1 MRDSAHRQTNLTARP
16 GVSQARKLL
25 QEQLMY
31 DEEQQR
37 EIMLDGIET
46 SGAVQMSQCVQD
58 YLDRAP
64 CCGGM
69 PMALHVCNE
78 L

>member
-1 MRDSAHRQTNLTARP
+1 
-16 GVSQARKLL
+16 
-25 QEQLMY
+25 MY
-31 DEEQQR
+31 DEAQQR

-46 SGAVQMSQCVQD
+46 SGAVQMSQCVYD
-58 YLDRAP
+58 YLDSPP

-69 PMALHVCNE
+69 HMALHVCNE